1 MYHNSE
7 RFSEGSMVGH
17 AVQVR
22 INDDLRAYGANVDT
36 FCAKIY
42 FTVHFLHFH
51 TFKLSHFDPYTFSHI
66 FTISNLKS
74 DKLTK
79 VAKNRRH
86 LPKIANIYQKI
97 PKLPSVAKSCQHL
110 QKTCKKLPKIAIS
123 CQHLPKS
130 TTICQMLDC
139 QHLPKVAGDCQRLR

>member
-1 MYHNSE
+1 MYHNGE

-42 FTVHFLHFH
+42 FTVHFLHFR

-79 VAKNRRH
+79 VAKNR
-86 LPKIANIYQKI
+86 K
-97 PKLPSVAKSCQHL
+97 
-110 QKTCKKLPKIAIS
+110 
-123 CQHLPKS
+123 
-130 TTICQMLDC
+130 
-139 QHLPKVAGDCQRLR
+139 HLPKVAKSCKHLSKISEVAISC

>member
-1 MYHNSE
+1 MYHNGE

-51 TFKLSHFDPYTFSHI
+51 TLSNYHTLTLLHFHILSHFKTVTLSHFHYFTPLHFHTFTLSFFNT
-66 FTISNLKS
+66 FTPKS
-74 DKLTK
+74 C
-79 VAKNRRH
+79 
-86 LPKIANIYQKI
+86 QKW
-97 PKLPSVAKSCQHL
+97 LNVAKS
-110 QKTCKKLPKIAIS
+110 
-123 CQHLPKS
+123 
-130 TTICQMLDC
+130 
-139 QHLPKVAGDCQRLR
+139 